1 MEPLQFVE
9 FVNLVWSTAVENR
22 LRQRQLALKVGE
34 LTVALEALAAPKPA
48 RKRAAKVPQA
58 ALPEAVP
65 EVAESEPIA
74 AAYRDTTMSESL
86 DDADHY
92 WAEQNAQTIRGIPLD
107 QLTDDEAWAELERRA
122 LAGQDVYAYRP
133 AHQEEHV
140 VWVRQP
146 DPATESRFK
155 PMGWAA
161 LWRAGLRTT
170 SRNTRHIGVLW
181 NSSPRL
187 PRT

>member
-107 QLTDDEAWAELERRA
+107 QLTDDEA
-122 LAGQDVYAYRP
+122 
-133 AHQEEHV
+133 
-140 VWVRQP
+140 
-146 DPATESRFK
+146 
-155 PMGWAA
+155 
-161 LWRAGLRTT
+161 
-170 SRNTRHIGVLW
+170 
-181 NSSPRL
+181 
-187 PRT
+187 